1 MKNRLSAVLPLMLV
15 CLPGCGFL
23 ETFVLRPSFEINST
37 PADFGF
43 EADTMRLALP
53 DGGEIS
59 IWHVRTTAEKKGI
72 LVVVPGND
80 ANKSR
85 YTNGLPLFADDG
97 WDLILMDY
105 QGYGESSGTATFDGL
120 IESTRV
126 AMEYALSQDEV
137 VVGYGVSLG
146 TSVLARVAADIEI
159 TACIFESTTDLWAE
173 ASLFLTHHLGPSP
186 AWATFDAIAALGST
200 EDFDLKRW
208 ITQVEEPKLF
218 LHAPGDNV
226 TPFEGAWEVF
236 KLAPQPK
243 HMFVTQG
250 DHALQLFLDPVLY
263 RTVVNGWL
271 NGILQN
277 DPILNEQFQQF
288 LEQQVQTSLEG
299 LGFARAKSFDAY
311 FVSIPPE

>member
-1 MKNRLSAVLPLMLV
+1 MTRRLTVLILISFA

-23 ETFVLRPSFEINST
+23 EVFILRPSSEINST

-43 EADTMRLALP
+43 AADKMRLALP

-59 IWHVRTTAEKKGI
+59 IWHVRTTEEKKGI
-72 LVVVPGND
+72 LIVVPGND

-85 YTNGLPLFADDG
+85 YTTGLPLFVDDG

-105 QGYGESSGTATFDGL
+105 QGFGESSGTATFDGL
-120 IESTRV
+120 IASTRV
-126 AMEYALSQDEV
+126 VMEYALSQDEV

-146 TSVLARVAADIEI
+146 TSVLARVAADFDL
-159 TACIFESTTDLWAE
+159 TACIFESTTDIWAE
-173 ASLFLTHHLGPSP
+173 ASLFLSHHLFASP
-186 AWATFDAIAALGST
+186 VWLPLDAIAALGST

-218 LHAPGDNV
+218 IHAPGDNI
-226 TPFEGAWEVF
+226 TPFAGAWEVF
-236 KLAPQPK
+236 QLAPQPK

-271 NGILQN
+271 NGVLQN

-288 LEQQVQTSLEG
+288 LEEQVQASLEG
-299 LGFARAKSFDAY
+299 LGFARGKAPDVF
-311 FVSIPPE
+311 FVSSP